1 MKKNFVART
10 THSKTA
16 ALAKVEQIINSG
28 QLLEVKSEK
37 QEPSLKNLYNKD
49 GDICYEI
56 EGYAPRINSPFMKS
70 KSLHDRY

>member
-1 MKKNFVART
+1 M
-10 THSKTA
+10 
-16 ALAKVEQIINSG
+16 AKVEQIINSG

-56 EGYAPRINSPFMKS
+56 EGYAPGLIP
-70 KSLHDRY
+70 LL

>member
-10 THSKTA
+10 THSKAA
-16 ALAKVEQIINSG
+16 ALAKIEQIINSG

-56 EGYAPRINSPFMKS
+56 EGYAPPRIN
-70 KSLHDRY
+70 L